1 MHQVGT
7 RGWRAEF
14 TGQQGV
20 GGEPH
25 VQGGDLGQA
34 VARSALGLDGWPA
47 RVTVTTRAGRPSSAE
62 AREAQARRRGD
73 LGPGDGSVAEVVQE
87 DVLAHRRG
95 RIRPMARCRSSFL
108 RRQSSGRIAEE
119 CLGDL
124 LQAREGQLTVS
135 AQVALGEFPRDAGVS
150 IPVPAAA
157 LPVLFTHRAAAV
169 AATEGK
175 RGELAHPH
183 RPGKGVRDH
192 IQDLIFPALTQS
204 IGLMR
209 G

>member
-25 VQGGDLGQA
+25 VQRGDLGLAVKTRAGWPNRAETREGEARMGGDLGQGD
-34 VARSALGLDGWPA
+34 RSF
-47 RVTVTTRAGRPSSAE
+47 
-62 AREAQARRRGD
+62 
-73 LGPGDGSVAEVVQE
+73 AEVVQE

-95 RIRPMARCRSSFL
+95 YSRPRSLCSTCDRL
-108 RRQSSGRIAEE
+108 KSIGRIAEE

-135 AQVALGEFPRDAGVS
+135 AHVALGEFPRDAGVS
-150 IPVPAAA
+150 IPVPRAA
-157 LPVLFTHRAAAV
+157 LPVLLAHRAVAV

-183 RPGKGVRDH
+183 RPGKGIRDH
-192 IQDLIFPALTQS
+192 IQGLILPAFTQG